1 MLEKVFKRPFRM
13 TLHRKSGKSTEVI
26 WSRLFSKIST
36 AMPRGIELALLN
48 DEPGDVLE
56 LTSSNFGYAIATVKL
71 GVSTKGLT
79 NIKIEFLIDEVV
91 K

>member
-1 MLEKVFKRPFRM
+1 M
-13 TLHRKSGKSTEVI
+13 T
-26 WSRLFSKIST
+26 
-36 AMPRGIELALLN
+36 RGVELALL
-48 DEPGDVLE
+48 DGEPGDVLE
-56 LTSSNFGYAIATVKL
+56 ISSSNFGYAIATIKL